1 MIMISIQ
8 NAKPQKYP
16 SVLTSYNGLEK
27 LADVIEEWD
36 SSADISAD

>member
-1 MIMISIQ
+1 MTLNMIMISIQ

-16 SVLTSYNGLEK
+16 SNNGLEK